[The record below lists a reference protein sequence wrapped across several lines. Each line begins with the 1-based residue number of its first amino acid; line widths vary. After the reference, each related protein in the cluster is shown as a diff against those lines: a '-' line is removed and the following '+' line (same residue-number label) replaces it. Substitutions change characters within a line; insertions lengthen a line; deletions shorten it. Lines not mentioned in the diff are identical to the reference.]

1 MTLRA
6 LAADC
11 SFSPLVTVSS
21 FPTPISKRR
30 PPWGGVS
37 SWRSYQG
44 HRWHPSRWASSWGEG
59 ALTHTRTHRC
69 TQMPR
74 LFRHGHRNPQTRQG
88 QPLPPWFP
96 RPLSL
101 FRVAPLPV
109 TLATPGSLNF
119 FLGSGFCFKAHSTF
133 QKELPQSQALPGT
146 LANLQ
151 PTSEPH
157 SGPEAPGRPRQD
169 LLVFSLVA
177 TGTHFFGEFISRF
190 CENTNYVVWVNSIP
204 IANHK
209 N

>member
-6 LAADC
+6 LAATVP
-11 SFSPLVTVSS
+11 SPLWSL
-21 FPTPISKRR
+21 FPPSQHPFPKEDHHGVGCLRGNLAKDTDGILP
-30 PPWGGVS
+30 GGLQV
-37 SWRSYQG
+37 G
-44 HRWHPSRWASSWGEG
+44 EKEPS
-59 ALTHTRTHRC
+59 HTRTHRC

-109 TLATPGSLNF
+109 TLATAGSLNF